1 MLISLIVAMDQN
13 RVIGLEGNLPWHLP
27 ADLQAFKNITMG
39 KPVIMGRKTYESIG
53 RPLPGRENVILTGN
67 RSYQAPGCTVVH
79 SIEGA
84 LEVVKDVEEIMV
96 IGGSTV
102 YGSFLPLAG
111 RIYMTLIDAVFD
123 GDVYFPVLDPIEW
136 LEVSR
141 KSFKIDDGQPF
152 TYHFI
157 LLERQIDI

>member
-53 RPLPGRENVILTGN
+53 RPLPGRENIILTGN
-67 RSYQAPGCTVVH
+67 RFYQAPGCIVVH
-79 SIEGA
+79 SIEESLKA
-84 LEVVKDVEEIMV
+84 AKDFEEIMV

-102 YGSFLPLAG
+102 YRSFLPLTG

-123 GDVYFPVLDPIEW
+123 GDVYFPELDLTDW
-136 LEVSR
+136 QEVSR
-141 KSFKIDDGQPF
+141 KTFTKNDGQPF

-157 LLERQIDI
+157 LLERQRDI

>member
-13 RVIGLEGNLPWHLP
+13 RVIGLEGDLPWHLP
-27 ADLQAFKNITMG
+27 PDLKAFKIITMG

-53 RPLPGRENVILTGN
+53 RPLPGRENIILTSN
-67 RSYQAPGCTVVH
+67 RSYQAPGCIVVH
-79 SIEGA
+79 SIEESLKA
-84 LEVVKDVEEIMV
+84 AKDYEEIMV

-123 GDVYFPVLDPIEW
+123 GDVYFPELDLTDW
-136 LEVSR
+136 QEVSR
-141 KSFKIDDGQPF
+141 KSFNKNDEQPF
-152 TYHFI
+152 TYHYV
-157 LLERQIDI
+157 LLERQRDI